1 MQCSTVQCS
10 TGASTWLTALPIKEH
25 GFDLHKGAFRDAL
38 CLRYNLQPPHLPT
51 KCVCGK
57 PFTVDH
63 ALCCPTGGLPTLRHN
78 ELRDFTAN
86 VMTEVCHDV
95 CIEPPLQPLT
105 GESFPLTSTNTE
117 DGARLDIR
125 AHGFWGNRYQRAF
138 FDIRVFNPN
147 APSYRELQLDTAYH
161 RHEAMKRRA
170 YEQRV
175 REIEHGSFTPL
186 VFTTSGGMGKSA
198 MTTYKRLASLLAEKR
213 EQEYSTTMTWLR
225 CHLSFS
231 LFRSAIT
238 CLRGARSSYRHA
250 AKGQIVPDLAVSEG
264 HLTE

>member
-1 MQCSTVQCS
+1 MLPHGRSSNLEAQRAKGFYCQRHDRGLPRRVHRTSTSTIDRRIISSRLHQHRRWSPTRQPCPRLLGQPVPTSIFQRKGIQPQCSI
-10 TGASTWLTALPIKEH
+10 LP
-25 GFDLHKGAFRDAL
+25 
-38 CLRYNLQPPHLPT
+38 
-51 KCVCGK
+51 
-57 PFTVDH
+57 
-63 ALCCPTGGLPTLRHN
+63 
-78 ELRDFTAN
+78 
-86 VMTEVCHDV
+86 
-95 CIEPPLQPLT
+95 
-105 GESFPLTSTNTE
+105 
-117 DGARLDIR
+117 
-125 AHGFWGNRYQRAF
+125 
-138 FDIRVFNPN
+138 
-147 APSYRELQLDTAYH
+147 QLDTAYH

-231 LFRSAIT
+231 LLRSAIT